1 MMDLV
6 TVRRLALWLALLAA
20 LTPVA
25 AFAQAPVPV
34 YGDGPIPET
43 GFTSWSLFLMCNPEW
58 LLKKQEQALQS
69 VFEAYLAFAMATG
82 PRHAAVWLIKPRRA
96 GKSPLWG
103 NPENLDI
110 DRSVYFCQKIRLV
123 PSEGPHVVVM
133 TTHPDRW
140 TPENPTEGSKGDPF
154 VVLALGGSE
163 PNDAI
168 RLLRKLNDQVV
179 MERLSRRDLNSVQ
192 YWQSWVRV
200 FETGCRLFDKVKF
213 TVKAS
218 VVSIEKTGVCN

>member
-1 MMDLV
+1 MDLV
-6 TVRRLALWLALLAA
+6 TVRRVILGLALLAA
-20 LTPVA
+20 LTPVS

-69 VFEAYLAFAMATG
+69 VFEAYLAFATTTG
-82 PRHAAVWLIKPRRA
+82 ARHAAVWFIKPRRA

-140 TPENPTEGSKGDPF
+140 TPENPQEGSKGDPL

-168 RLLRKLNDQVV
+168 RLLRKLNDQVAA
-179 MERLSRRDLNSVQ
+179 ERLSQRDLNAVQ
-192 YWQSWVRV
+192 YWQSWVRIL
-200 FETGCRLFDKVKF
+200 ETGCRLFDKVKF
-213 TVKAS
+213 AVKAS
-218 VVSIEKTGVCN
+218 VVSVEKTGICT